1 MVSFP
6 ELFVGL
12 PEGILA
18 ILVGSC
24 PPASV
29 WLVNGLKAT
38 SLLRCHVSG
47 QRIKNMV
54 IGKNAHVA
62 LEKKKN
68 SQLLVIL
75 HVFLV

>member
-1 MVSFP
+1 M
-6 ELFVGL
+6 
-12 PEGILA
+12 LA
-18 ILVGSC
+18 ILVGSY

-54 IGKNAHVA
+54 IGKNARVA
-62 LEKKKN
+62 LEKN
-68 SQLLVIL
+68 SQVLVIL
-75 HVFLV
+75 HFFGLKELPDVKTI